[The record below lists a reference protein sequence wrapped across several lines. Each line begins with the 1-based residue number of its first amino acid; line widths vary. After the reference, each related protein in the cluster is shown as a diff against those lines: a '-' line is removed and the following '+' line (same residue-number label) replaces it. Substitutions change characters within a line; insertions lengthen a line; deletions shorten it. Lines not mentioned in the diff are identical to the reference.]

1 MTVSTGGPIRGLVGR
16 WLMRVQAVQGLI
28 QMASMG
34 VTAASTLTF
43 ALQSL
48 GYTRLA
54 PVALAAG
61 LVGTPAF
68 AYAYTEFGLYNRK
81 NRERMDRGDNFAG
94 PGMYM
99 NHIAQARYIAA
110 AIAHADDPE
119 TAMDASER
127 VARDTIRGFRDGV
140 DLDVFYGADGKDHEQ
155 EVEAQ
160 R

>member
-1 MTVSTGGPIRGLVGR
+1 
-16 WLMRVQAVQGLI
+16 MRIQAVQGII
-28 QMASMG
+28 QMVSMG

-48 GYTRLA
+48 GYTRFA
-54 PVALAAG
+54 PVVLGIG

-68 AYAYTEFGLYNRK
+68 AWAYTELGVFNRK

-119 TAMDASER
+119 TAMNASER
-127 VARDTIRGFRDGV
+127 VARDTIRDFRDGV
-140 DLDVFYGADGKDHEQ
+140 DLDVFYGGEPDRRADTRR
-155 EVEAQ
+155 EVEA
-160 R
+160 